1 MKQSCVSA
9 FARAARVFALA
20 AVVLGFGAGSLL
32 AQGTTGKLEGRVR
45 DQAGAPIANAQV
57 FIVGTAFNALTN
69 PQGYYFI
76 NNVPAGTYN
85 VRAAFIGYKSTQVDG
100 VKMLAGQTI
109 TVDVQLEQ
117 TAVQIQEITVVTQ
130 TQPLVPRDE
139 VTSKQR
145 IDGEFTRNLPAD
157 RINTVLALQP
167 GVVASPTSN
176 TLSIRGGRTDE
187 AVTYVDGVPVSPGF
201 RGNGRFS
208 SRGSTLGV
216 SPGALEE
223 ASVTTGSSSAEF
235 GNAQSGVI
243 AINTRTGGSN
253 YTGTLSFETDEP
265 FGKGHSLGFNRIVG
279 SAGGPIWRN
288 LTFFVSGTLEGQQ
301 SVESGMNSADFPLFV
316 QAGIDTTVTV
326 PSAIGNPTADT
337 TNVNVYNYA
346 IFRGNCDTF
355 KDAGAA
361 NDTAAAV
368 QGIRNNYGVD
378 CQGIRVPY
386 SARSTYNISG
396 KLNYTYGTGSR
407 LSFSAL
413 GSQFQGRRF
422 TENAEVVGRHLTCG
436 DIYNPQMLEAFRN
449 YDRAYIL
456 NWTQNLS
463 KSSER
468 ALALE
473 TYLSYQQDRTLQG
486 PMSREGELDT
496 RDPFGGFMIKP
507 MNFLFDFGN
516 FPLSDQLVT
525 NFRDNVPNSVRT
537 PYDLSNPAQ
546 YAVVDNFRNNAYG
559 LYDKDAVANLEF
571 PESGGPSAATVKTGI
586 VGKLIEYK
594 ENRAIGKANLDWQ
607 LDRYNRVKLGGEFTH
622 YDIFSYAHDL
632 DDQSFP
638 DVYHE
643 KPIRWNG
650 FVEDRLDLGD
660 VVVEGGVRYDMYDT
674 RASRP
679 YLLDTVSTST
689 TFGQYVPFPRTNS
702 YSGTVAAGPLAGQEL
717 LQFRRDQKHDYLSPH
732 IQVSFPVTERTNF
745 RLSYAHQVQAPDF
758 SVMLQG
764 INTDLAIT
772 NTNHFYG
779 SDLDFGRTITFEFG
793 VRHAF
798 SDDMVLDVAAYNKDN
813 LSNAAGRLLS
823 RYDPFRKNNQ
833 NIRYMTNADF
843 GNTRGID
850 VRIDRRFG
858 NLFNGT
864 VSYTYQAAKN
874 TGSDPDTYLDFG
886 SRVLNA
892 ISGGN
897 QPPPQAILPTD
908 FSRPHTLSGA
918 FSLNFPGGWHQ
929 GSTIGSILQNFGVF
943 TLFRYTSGN
952 PYTPCD
958 PTVQG
963 DADVVSGDNCDRFFP
978 EPLNSARLPAF
989 KQLDMRFTK
998 GFGIGGLDIT
1008 AYLDARNI
1016 LNFRNIIQVFAAKG
1030 DITNSLESGPNWT
1043 ADSLDLA
1050 GEASSQATSAL
1061 NSDGSI
1067 ALPTAHEDCATWVTA
1082 QGNPAAPNCMQ
1093 LIRAEER
1100 YGNGDGTFDLTEQ
1113 KRASDALYNVVRGS
1127 YNFLGQPRRMRLG
1140 FEVNF

>member
-9 FARAARVFALA
+9 FARAARRFALA
-20 AVVLGFGAGSLL
+20 AVALGFGAGSLL

-100 VKMLAGQTI
+100 VKMQAGQTI
-109 TVDVQLEQ
+109 TTDVQLEQ

-157 RINTVLALQP
+157 RLNAVLALQP
-167 GVVASPTSN
+167 GVVASPTAN
-176 TLSIRGGRTDE
+176 TLSIRGGRTQE
-187 AVTYVDGVPVSPGF
+187 AVTYVDGVPVSPGY
-201 RGNGRFS
+201 RGDARVSSNGTS
-208 SRGSTLGV
+208 IGV
-216 SPGALEE
+216 GPAALEE

-235 GNAQSGVI
+235 GNAQSGVV
-243 AINTRTGGSN
+243 AINTRTGGSDF
-253 YTGTLSFETDEP
+253 TGSLAYESDEP
-265 FGKGHSLGFNRIVG
+265 FGTGTSLGFNRAVASI
-279 SAGGPIWRN
+279 GGPILRN
-288 LTFFVSGTLEGQQ
+288 LTFFLSGTLEGQK
-301 SVESGMNSADFPLFV
+301 SVESGKGSADFPMFV
-316 QAGIDTTVTV
+316 QAGLDTTVAV
-326 PSAIGNPTADT
+326 PSALDDPTADT

-346 IFRGNCDTF
+346 IYRGNCDTF
-355 KDAGAA
+355 NDAGAG

-386 SARSTYNISG
+386 SGRSTYQLSG
-396 KLNYTYGTGSR
+396 KVNYTYGTGSR
-407 LSFSAL
+407 LAFTAL

-422 TENAEVVGRHLTCG
+422 TQNAEVVGRHLTYG
-436 DIYNPQMLEAFRN
+436 DIYNPQMLEGFRD
-449 YDRAYIL
+449 YSRAYIM

-463 KSSER
+463 RSSER

-473 TYLSYQQDRTLQG
+473 TYLSYQTDRTMQSPLTRQ
-486 PMSREGELDT
+486 SELDS
-496 RDPFGGFMIKP
+496 RDPLGGFMISP
-507 MNFLFDFGN
+507 LDFLFNFDN
-516 FPLSDQLVT
+516 FPLDDQLVT
-525 NFRDNVPNSVRT
+525 NFRDNVPGSRRT
-537 PYDLSNPAQ
+537 PYDLENAAQ

-559 LYDKDAVANLEF
+559 LYNKDAVANLEF
-571 PESGGPSAATVKTGI
+571 PEGGGPSSATVKTGVI
-586 VGKLIEYK
+586 GKLILYK
-594 ENRAIGKANLDWQ
+594 ENRALAKANLDWQ
-607 LDRYNRVKLGGEFTH
+607 FDRYNRIKLGGEYTH

-632 DDQSFP
+632 DSQSFP

-650 FVEDRLDLGD
+650 FIEDRLDLGD
-660 VVVEGGVRYDMYDT
+660 VVVEGGVRYDVYNT
-674 RASRP
+674 NASRP
-679 YLLDTVSTST
+679 FLLDTVSANS
-689 TFGQYVPFPRTNS
+689 TFGTYVSFPRPNS
-702 YSGTVAAGPLAGQEL
+702 YTGTVASGPLAGMPL
-717 LQFRRDQKHDYLSPH
+717 LEFRKDQKHDYLSPH

-745 RLSYAHQVQAPDF
+745 RLSYAHQVQSPDF
-758 SVMLQG
+758 GVMLQG
-764 INTDLAIT
+764 VNTDLAIT
-772 NTNHFYG
+772 NTNQFYG

-798 SDDMVLDVAAYNKDN
+798 SDDMVLDMAAYNKDN
-813 LSNAAGRLLS
+813 ISNAAGRLLS

-850 VRIDRRFG
+850 IRIDRRFG

-864 VSYTYQAAKN
+864 LSYTFQDAKN

-892 ISGGN
+892 VSGGN

-918 FSLNFPGGWHQ
+918 FSLSFPEDWQ
-929 GSTIGSILQNFGVF
+929 KGSPAGTILQNFGVYA
-943 TLFRYTSGN
+943 LFRYTSGN
-952 PYTPCD
+952 PYTPCNPD
-958 PTVQG
+958 IQG
-963 DADVVSGDNCDRFFP
+963 DADVVSGDNCDREFP
-978 EPLNSARLPAF
+978 SPLNSARLPSF

-998 GFGIGGLDIT
+998 GFGLGGLDIT

-1016 LNFRNIIQVFAAKG
+1016 LNFTNIIQVFAAKG
-1030 DITNSLESGPNWT
+1030 DITNSLESGPNWS

-1050 GEASSQATSAL
+1050 GEATQSGAL
-1061 NSDGSI
+1061 NGDGSI
-1067 ALPTAHEDCATWVTA
+1067 ALPTAHQDCASWITA
-1082 QGNPAAPNCMQ
+1082 QGDPAAPNCVA
-1093 LIRAEER
+1093 LIRAEQR
-1100 YGNGDGTFDLTEQ
+1100 YGNGDGTFDVSEQ
-1113 KRASDALYNVVRGS
+1113 HRASDALYNVVRGS
-1127 YNFLGQPRRMRLG
+1127 YNFYGQPRRMRLG